1 MIIASLGRERSA
13 EHAQA
18 SCEYIFKAQNVKKNV
33 ASLAAVSQGHIT
45 FVFEVNRREVKIF
58 EFYKK
63 KAASRL
69 QHFYIHPQIVRLINF
84 AMEFSFT
91 SKLRIN

>member
-45 FVFEVNRREVKIF
+45 FVFEVYRREVKIF
-58 EFYKK
+58 EFTKK
-63 KAASRL
+63 SR
-69 QHFYIHPQIVRLINF
+69 V
-84 AMEFSFT
+84 SFT
-91 SKLRIN
+91 TLLHSSTDRSSYQFCDGIFIHQQT